1 VVGGNSLVSH
11 KTKIRLF
18 GVDAPEPNHHQGKS
32 AKWALHALCTGHL
45 VRAKIIEND
54 NHGRTVARCSRPD
67 GRDLSAEM
75 VSLGMAIDWPKFSKG
90 VYRALKVPE
99 AHKKMW
105 LTDARQK
112 RPV

>member
-1 VVGGNSLVSH
+1 
-11 KTKIRLF
+11 
-18 GVDAPEPNHHQGKS
+18 
-32 AKWALHALCTGHL
+32 
-45 VRAKIIEND
+45 
-54 NHGRTVARCSRPD
+54 VARSSRPD
-67 GRDLSAEM
+67 ARNLSAEM

>member
-1 VVGGNSLVSH
+1 MVDGNSLVSH

-18 GVDAPEPNHHQGKS
+18 GVDAPEPNHTQGKS
-32 AKWALHALCTGHL
+32 AKSALHALCNGQM
-45 VRAKIIEND
+45 VRAEIIEND
-54 NHGRTVARCSRPD
+54 SHGRTVARCSRPD

-75 VSLGMAIDWPKFSKG
+75 VSLVMAIDWPKFSKG